1 MQLKQLFCKHD
12 YKWLDDIYY
21 PYCDGSNMSEVHQCS
36 KCGKYK
42 RVRKLDL
49 SNYGT
54 DRSIEAGLRFGDTRR
69 EE

>member
-1 MQLKQLFCKHD
+1 MKISQLFCKHD

-21 PYCDGSNMSEVHQCS
+21 SYWDGSNMSEIYQCS
-36 KCGKYK
+36 KCGRHK

-49 SNYGT
+49 SNYGIEQ
-54 DRSIEAGLRFGDTRR
+54 SIKAGLRY